1 MPNYRHY
8 CKEWDFMEIDA
19 DSPEY
24 EACLCDIDSD
34 GRGPKFHYS
43 DRVKVLPLGVE
54 ASVIRQELSYDC
66 GESFWGNVTVKY
78 DDGVMGVCNNWQ
90 LEKL

>member
-1 MPNYRHY
+1 MPNYKHY
-8 CKEWDFMEIDA
+8 CKEWDFMVIDA

-24 EACLCDIDSD
+24 EACLCEIDSN
-34 GRGPKFHYS
+34 GCGPKFHFR

-54 ASVIRQELSYDC
+54 AWVVRQQLVFDYP
-66 GESFWGNVTVKY
+66 ESFWGNVIVKY
-78 DDGVMGVCNNWQ
+78 DDGVQGECNSWQ